1 MQGAEYFAIIA
12 NDKDYPLYEASF
24 TESSTNASAEL
35 FPFIANS
42 ALDIVEDIQWK
53 TSHDELQQQLQLQQ
67 QLMLQ
72 QQQGTAASAASA
84 AATSSS
90 TSTMASFFGGGK
102 SSSQTA
108 SSGAFGAGSSQVS
121 LGSLY
126 LGCIDHYY
134 QTPIS
139 AYITFGNVKFI
150 LIHTSNSSVNNN
162 NTRLFYQLVHEL
174 YIKTIMNPFYT
185 NGDIIA
191 SPMFDAKVRSFAK
204 KYL

>member
-1 MQGAEYFAIIA
+1 MQQAEYFAIIA
-12 NDKDYPLYEASF
+12 NDEDYPLYEASF
-24 TESSTNASAEL
+24 TDSSTNASAEL

-72 QQQGTAASAASA
+72 QQQGTSTSAASVA
-84 AATSSS
+84 QASSS

-102 SSSQTA
+102 SSNQATNPG
-108 SSGAFGAGSSQVS
+108 SGSNQVS

-150 LIHTSNSSVNNN
+150 LIHSPNSSVNNS

-185 NGDIIA
+185 NGDIIT